1 VRLKLKKTFERRL
14 SVFGIGDYEEVMS
27 SKFTCSSSLISKCLQ
42 LAKKYHP
49 DMNKND
55 PDAQKKFQ
63 EVSEAYEVCSTG
75 TNIVLM
81 SILSDIGVTAVNC
94 TSVA

>member
-1 VRLKLKKTFERRL
+1 
-14 SVFGIGDYEEVMS
+14 
-27 SKFTCSSSLISKCLQ
+27 
-42 LAKKYHP
+42 
-49 DMNKND
+49 MNKND

-94 TSVA
+94 TSVAWGICEVSEWVRVLISGALK